1 MAADAL
7 MTRAVELGV
16 ATDALAALAAH
27 VRIETEDLPA
37 DPAVRAL
44 LADVAAELLGGN
56 GLASAAA
63 GPVVGLARTW
73 LRQAVD
79 LVDDPGRTGRW
90 DRVDERLLQSIGR
103 LSMGIAGAV
112 RAAEPVLPGLAEAL
126 ARPGATLLDVGTG
139 TGWLAIALAQAYP
152 HVQVTGIDVFEPA
165 LDLAK
170 VNRADAGLT
179 ERIDLRLQD
188 AAALDE
194 AETYD
199 VVWLP
204 MPFLRRDVVPEVLRC
219 GARALRPGGRLLAGT
234 FAGGPDRLG
243 QLLTDLRTVRSGGH
257 PWQPAELLDLLR
269 DAGLSDVTEVP
280 RSWAAPVRLY
290 AGRR

>member
-37 DPAVRAL
+37 DPAVRAV
-44 LADVAAELLGGN
+44 LADVAAELLGGS
-56 GLASAAA
+56 GVAPVSAA
-63 GPVVGLARTW
+63 PVVGLARTW

-79 LVDDPGRTGRW
+79 LVDDPGRAGGW

-103 LSMGIAGAV
+103 LSIGIAGAV

-126 ARPGATLLDVGTG
+126 ARPGAALLDVGTG

-152 HVQVTGIDVFEPA
+152 HVRVTGIDVFEPA

-179 ERIDLRLQD
+179 DRIDLRLQD

-194 AETYD
+194 ADAYD

-204 MPFLRRDVVPEVLRC
+204 MPFLRRDVVAEVLRAAC
-219 GARALRPGGRLLAGT
+219 GALRPRGWLLAGT

-257 PWQPAELLDLLR
+257 PWQSAELLDLLR
-269 DAGLSDVTEVP
+269 DAGLEEVTEVP

>member
-27 VRIETEDLPA
+27 VRIETEGLPA
-37 DPAVRAL
+37 DPAVRAV

-56 GLASAAA
+56 AVAPVPAAQ
-63 GPVVGLARTW
+63 VVGLARTW

-79 LVDDPGRTGRW
+79 LVDDPGRSGGW

-112 RAAEPVLPGLAEAL
+112 RAAEPALPGLAEAL
-126 ARPGATLLDVGTG
+126 ARPGSTLLDVGTG

-152 HVQVTGIDVFEPA
+152 HLHVTGIDLFEPA

-179 ERIDLRLQD
+179 DRIDLRLQD
-188 AAALDE
+188 AATLDE
-194 AETYD
+194 TEAYD

-204 MPFLRRDVVPEVLRC
+204 MPFLRRDVVPEVLEAAC
-219 GARALRPGGRLLAGT
+219 RALRPGGWLLAGT

-269 DAGLSDVTEVP
+269 DAGLTDVAEVP

>member
-37 DPAVRAL
+37 DPAVRAV
-44 LADVAAELLGGN
+44 LADVVTELIGGSSLG
-56 GLASAAA
+56 SAAA

-79 LVDDPGRTGRW
+79 LVDDPGRAGGW

-112 RAAEPVLPGLAEAL
+112 RAAEPVLPGLAESL
-126 ARPGATLLDVGTG
+126 ARPGAALLDVGTG

-152 HVQVTGIDVFEPA
+152 HVRVTGIDVFEPA

-179 ERIDLRLQD
+179 DRIELRLQD

-194 AETYD
+194 AEAYD

-204 MPFLRRDVVPEVLRC
+204 MPFLRRDGVPAVLRC
-219 GARALRPGGRLLAGT
+219 GARALRPGGWLLAGT

-269 DAGLSDVTEVP
+269 GEGLSDVTEVP

>member
-27 VRIETEDLPA
+27 VRIETEGLPA
-37 DPAVRAL
+37 DPAVRAV
-44 LADVAAELLGGN
+44 LADVAAELLGGT
-56 GLASAAA
+56 GVAPAAA
-63 GPVVGLARTW
+63 AQVVGLARTW

-79 LVDDPGRTGRW
+79 LVDDPGRSGGW
-90 DRVDERLLQSIGR
+90 ERVDERLLQSIGR

-112 RAAEPVLPGLAEAL
+112 RAAETALPGLAEAL

-152 HVQVTGIDVFEPA
+152 HLHVTGIDLFEPA
-165 LDLAK
+165 LDLAQ

-179 ERIDLRLQD
+179 DRIELRLQD

-194 AETYD
+194 TGAYD

-204 MPFLRRDVVPEVLRC
+204 MPFLRRDAVPEVLRAAC
-219 GARALRPGGRLLAGT
+219 RALRPGGWLLPGT

-269 DAGLSDVTEVP
+269 DAGLDDVTEVP
-280 RSWAAPVRLY
+280 RTWAAPVRLY

>member
-27 VRIETEDLPA
+27 VRIETEGLPA
-37 DPAVRAL
+37 DPAVRAV

-56 GLASAAA
+56 AVAPVPAAQ
-63 GPVVGLARTW
+63 VVGLARTW

-79 LVDDPGRTGRW
+79 LVDDPGRSGGW

-112 RAAEPVLPGLAEAL
+112 RAAEPALPGLAEAL
-126 ARPGATLLDVGTG
+126 ARPGSTLLDVGTG

-152 HVQVTGIDVFEPA
+152 HLHVTGIDLFEPA

-179 ERIDLRLQD
+179 DRIDLRLQD

-194 AETYD
+194 TEAYD

-204 MPFLRRDVVPEVLRC
+204 MPFLRRGLVPEVLEAAC
-219 GARALRPGGRLLAGT
+219 RALRPGGWLLAGT

-269 DAGLSDVTEVP
+269 DAGLSDVAEVP

-290 AGRR
+290 AGRH